1 MFTNVVDL
9 IRVFLAWLACCFNV
23 CLVLHAVLV
32 SVCFTGCK
40 VMITSEPKNKKMSAQ
55 TVSERFGRGFS
66 HSTMSR
72 RSFLEEYGSGD
83 FSFAGPYEPVLLGPL
98 SHQKEGVFRDIREII
113 LEKNKIQIAFGFGPE
128 NSPCITAI
136 VPSYCTK

>member
-1 MFTNVVDL
+1 
-9 IRVFLAWLACCFNV
+9 
-23 CLVLHAVLV
+23 
-32 SVCFTGCK
+32 
-40 VMITSEPKNKKMSAQ
+40 MITSEPKNKKMSAQ
-55 TVSERFGRGFS
+55 NVSERFGHGFS
-66 HSTMSR
+66 TSTMSR

-83 FSFAGPYEPVLLGPL
+83 FSFTGPYEPVLLGPI

-113 LEKNKIQIAFGFGPE
+113 LEKNKTQIAFGFEPE